1 MRRELTW
8 QAVSIA
14 LVVAV
19 LVSASYP
26 YVILKLGW
34 GPNVSVVSALLGAGL
49 LMALTRNKHGR
60 NRLMINV
67 VQTAGTSAGMTAFM
81 AVIAAAVDLAVRNP
95 AAASR
100 LNGITHIEPW
110 PMFFWLT
117 SAGGIGVLFTVL
129 FRRHFLDD
137 KQMIFADGVAVAET
151 IRVLDSVDGQAA
163 PKLRMLGLS
172 AALSAAVDWLRVG
185 WERLPDLFFSPLLK
199 SYKVGIEWNLLSVG
213 SGMLIGP
220 TVSLSLLL
228 GTLILAATSPLLLGR
243 GIGAE
248 IVLSSAPPGEVRQ
261 RCQQLIDRDWQD
273 LDKEQQDF
281 LRSQNARQVQYAQ
294 RLFFPVLM
302 LWFMWPATALMI
314 AASLTS
320 VILKWRSLV
329 RTFAQLRLQ
338 SRRRD
343 QEDVSLSTIVL
354 GSVLLTC
361 ILALVQYHN
370 FGMSGSQT
378 AVAVLFS
385 LPLILVGV
393 RVHGETS
400 LGPVSLM
407 MNGLQA
413 VFAVFWPTS
422 IGHNLIAA
430 GMAGSC
436 NAQAEGT
443 MQDYKTGQ
451 LVGSTPWVLT
461 WVQLAAVPIGAAAVA
476 VMYPLLLQRYELGD
490 TLPAP
495 TGLKIANLAI
505 LLSQGADAFPRGAL
519 PWTGAAAVIGVL
531 LVLIK
536 ELLQAHW
543 LPSAAG
549 LGLGM
554 ILPGTLTVP
563 MAVGGALC
571 WVWSRSARASF
582 DRYAV
587 TVASGLIAGE
597 AVVGGLVIPAVGWIL
612 HS

>member
-1 MRRELTW
+1 
-8 QAVSIA
+8 
-14 LVVAV
+14 
-19 LVSASYP
+19 
-26 YVILKLGW
+26 
-34 GPNVSVVSALLGAGL
+34 
-49 LMALTRNKHGR
+49 
-60 NRLMINV
+60 
-67 VQTAGTSAGMTAFM
+67 
-81 AVIAAAVDLAVRNP
+81 LA
-95 AAASR
+95 
-100 LNGITHIEPW
+100 
-110 PMFFWLT
+110 
-117 SAGGIGVLFTVL
+117 
-129 FRRHFLDD
+129 
-137 KQMIFADGVAVAET
+137 
-151 IRVLDSVDGQAA
+151 
-163 PKLRMLGLS
+163 
-172 AALSAAVDWLRVG
+172 
-185 WERLPDLFFSPLLK
+185 
-199 SYKVGIEWNLLSVG
+199 
-213 SGMLIGP
+213 
-220 TVSLSLLL
+220 
-228 GTLILAATSPLLLGR
+228 
-243 GIGAE
+243 
-248 IVLSSAPPGEVRQ
+248 
-261 RCQQLIDRDWQD
+261 
-273 LDKEQQDF
+273 
-281 LRSQNARQVQYAQ
+281 
-294 RLFFPVLM
+294 
-302 LWFMWPATALMI
+302 
-314 AASLTS
+314 
-320 VILKWRSLV
+320 
-329 RTFAQLRLQ
+329 
-338 SRRRD
+338 
-343 QEDVSLSTIVL
+343 
-354 GSVLLTC
+354 C